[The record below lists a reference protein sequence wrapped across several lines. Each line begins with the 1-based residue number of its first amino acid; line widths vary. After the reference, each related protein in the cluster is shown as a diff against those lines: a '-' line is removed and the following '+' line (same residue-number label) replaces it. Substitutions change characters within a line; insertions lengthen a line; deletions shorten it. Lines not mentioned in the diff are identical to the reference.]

1 MTEINDHIAT
11 RRQIDLDTFKVTYIC
26 GSCRGKVECSLKSAV
41 LRKDL
46 GQYCGDPGKTG
57 SITVILNTLP
67 VIDRDYW
74 KTQVNYALS
83 SLEAAVSVIEQDPKW
98 YWRLDRR

>member
-11 RRQIDLDTFKVTYIC
+11 RRQIDLDTFKVTYVC
-26 GSCRGKVECSLKSAV
+26 DSCREKVECSLRSAV

-46 GQYCGDPGKTG
+46 GQYCGNTGKTALMM
-57 SITVILNTLP
+57 VHLNSLP

-74 KTQVNYALS
+74 KEKVNR
-83 SLEAAVSVIEQDPKW
+83 V
-98 YWRLDRR
+98 